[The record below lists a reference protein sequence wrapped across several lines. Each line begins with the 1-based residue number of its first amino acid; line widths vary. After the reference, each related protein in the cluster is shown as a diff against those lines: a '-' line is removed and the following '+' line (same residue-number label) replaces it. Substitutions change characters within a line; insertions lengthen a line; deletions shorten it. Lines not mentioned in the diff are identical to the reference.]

1 MKKENENIKSANNEN
16 YKWKFEDIYA
26 NLDEDCRKE
35 LEEAKEIGKEI
46 TSLKGNLNNYEDIL
60 ECLKLETILAKISE
74 KAGAYTYLKYSQN
87 MKDIETEK
95 LSVTV
100 GNTFSNIE
108 KELSF
113 VTSEILENDDEFLE
127 KMLDDERFSKY
138 KISLERLFK
147 EKKHILSKKEEK
159 ILTAIGSKISYS
171 GIYDIFT
178 NLEMNYGEI
187 EDSKGEKHTLTDAMY
202 SKYLASEDRI
212 LRKNAYERL
221 YEKYMLHNQSITEM
235 YISHLEVIKEEL
247 KLRNYNSLLESSSLS
262 NGVSEDVYDILLSA
276 VNEMMEVNHRALA
289 IKRKM
294 CNFEKN
300 DYHFYDIY
308 YNPLE
313 DNLDISFEEGKKMVL
328 DALSVLGDDYIKVL
342 EKAFS
347 NNWVD
352 VYPKEGKENGAYSL
366 GIYDVHPYV
375 MLNHTGSLD
384 DVSTI
389 AHEMGHAM
397 HSYLSSKTQDF
408 ETPDYTIMVAEVAST
423 VNEMLFAEYNIS
435 KEDDKKKKAKLLFD
449 LIDRIRA
456 TLFRQTM
463 FAEFEKY
470 ANEAIWDEKEITRD
484 DLNAYYSD
492 LIKKYFKDE
501 VVESNEI
508 MYEWSRIPHF
518 YRPYYVYKYA
528 TGISSAIY
536 IAKHILENGKNNER
550 EYIEKYL
557 DMLKSGGS
565 KLSQDTLKIAGVDLE
580 DKNVYKEA
588 INYMNDKITELE
600 GLIEE

>member
-1 MKKENENIKSANNEN
+1 MEEKEKENCN
-16 YKWKFEDIYA
+16 WKFEDIYEK
-26 NLDEDCRKE
+26 LDEDCRKE
-35 LEEAKEIGKEI
+35 LEEAKKIGKEI
-46 TSLKGNLNNYEDIL
+46 VSLKGKLNNYDDIL
-60 ECLKLETILAKISE
+60 KCLKLETNLAKISE

-95 LSVTV
+95 LSITV

-127 KMLDDERFSKY
+127 KMLEDEKFAKY

-171 GIYDIFT
+171 GIYDIIT

-202 SKYLASEDRI
+202 SKYLASEDRT

-247 KLRNYNSLLESSSLS
+247 KLRNYNSLLESSSLA
-262 NGVSEDVYDILLSA
+262 NGVSEDIYDILISA

-397 HSYLSSKTQDF
+397 HSYLSSKAQDF

-423 VNEMLFAEYNIS
+423 VNEILFAEYNIS
-435 KEDDKKKKAKLLFD
+435 KEGDKKKKAKLLFD

-536 IAKHILENGKNNER
+536 IAKNILEDGKNNER
-550 EYIEKYL
+550 KYIEKYL

-565 KLSQDTLKIAGVDLE
+565 KLSQDTLKIADVDLE

-588 INYMNDKITELE
+588 ISYMNDKITELE

>member
-1 MKKENENIKSANNEN
+1 MEEKEKENYN
-16 YKWKFEDIYA
+16 WKFEDIYEK
-26 NLDEDCRKE
+26 LDEDCRKE
-35 LEEAKEIGKEI
+35 LEDAKKIGKEI
-46 TSLKGNLNNYEDIL
+46 VSLKGNLNNYDDIL
-60 ECLKLETILAKISE
+60 KCLKLETSLAKISE

-159 ILTAIGSKISYS
+159 ILTALGSKISYS
-171 GIYDIFT
+171 GIYDILT

-235 YISHLEVIKEEL
+235 YISHLDVIKEEL

-262 NGVSEDVYDILLSA
+262 NGVSEDIYDILISA

-397 HSYLSSKTQDF
+397 HSYLSSKAQDF

-435 KEDDKKKKAKLLFD
+435 KEQDKKKKAKLLFD

-484 DLNAYYSD
+484 DLNAYYND

-536 IAKHILENGKNNER
+536 IAKHILEDEKNNER

>member
-1 MKKENENIKSANNEN
+1 MEEKEKENCN
-16 YKWKFEDIYA
+16 WKFEDIYEK
-26 NLDEDCRKE
+26 LDEDCRKE
-35 LEEAKEIGKEI
+35 LEEAKKIGKEI
-46 TSLKGNLNNYEDIL
+46 VSLKGKLNNYDDIL
-60 ECLKLETILAKISE
+60 KCLKLETNLAKISE

-95 LSVTV
+95 LSITV

-171 GIYDIFT
+171 GIYDIIT

-202 SKYLASEDRI
+202 SKYLASEDRT

-262 NGVSEDVYDILLSA
+262 NGVSEDIYDILISA

-397 HSYLSSKTQDF
+397 HSYLSSKEQDF

-536 IAKHILENGKNNER
+536 IAKHILEDGKNNER

-565 KLSQDTLKIAGVDLE
+565 KLSQDTLKIADVDLE

-588 INYMNDKITELE
+588 ISYMNDKITELE

>member
-1 MKKENENIKSANNEN
+1 MEEKEKENCN
-16 YKWKFEDIYA
+16 WKFEDIYEK
-26 NLDEDCRKE
+26 LDEDCRKE
-35 LEEAKEIGKEI
+35 LEEAKNIGKEI
-46 TSLKGNLNNYEDIL
+46 VDLKGKLNNYDNIL
-60 ECLKLETILAKISE
+60 KCLKLETNLAKISE

-95 LSVTV
+95 LSITV

-113 VTSEILENDDEFLE
+113 VTSEILENDDVFLE

-171 GIYDIFT
+171 GIYDILT

-202 SKYLASEDRI
+202 SKYLASEDRT

-262 NGVSEDVYDILLSA
+262 NGVSEDIYDILISA

-313 DNLDISFEEGKKMVL
+313 DNLDISFEDGKNMVL
-328 DALSVLGDDYIKVL
+328 DALSVLGDDYISVL
-342 EKAFS
+342 KEAFA

-397 HSYLSSKTQDF
+397 HSYLSSKAQDF

-435 KEDDKKKKAKLLFD
+435 KEGDKKKKAKLLFD

-536 IAKHILENGKNNER
+536 IAKHILEDGKNNER

>member
-1 MKKENENIKSANNEN
+1 MEEKEKENYN
-16 YKWKFEDIYA
+16 WKFEDIYEK
-26 NLDEDCRKE
+26 LDEDCRKE
-35 LEEAKEIGKEI
+35 LEDAKNIGKEI
-46 TSLKGNLNNYEDIL
+46 VSLKGKLNNYDNIL
-60 ECLKLETILAKISE
+60 KCLKLETNLAKISE

-95 LSVTV
+95 LSITV

-171 GIYDIFT
+171 GIYDILT

-202 SKYLASEDRI
+202 SKYLASEDRT

-235 YISHLEVIKEEL
+235 YISHLDVIKEEL
-247 KLRNYNSLLESSSLS
+247 KLRNYNSLLESSSLA
-262 NGVSEDVYDILLSA
+262 NGVSEDIYDILISA

-397 HSYLSSKTQDF
+397 HSYLSSKEQDF

-470 ANEAIWDEKEITRD
+470 VNEAIWDEKEITRD
-484 DLNAYYSD
+484 DLNAYYND

-536 IAKHILENGKNNER
+536 IAKHILEDGKNNER
-550 EYIEKYL
+550 KYIEKYL

>member
-1 MKKENENIKSANNEN
+1 MEEKEKENYN
-16 YKWKFEDIYA
+16 WKFEDIYEK
-26 NLDEDCRKE
+26 LDEDCRKE
-35 LEEAKEIGKEI
+35 LEDAKNIGKEI
-46 TSLKGNLNNYEDIL
+46 VSLKGKLNNYDNIL
-60 ECLKLETILAKISE
+60 KCLKLETSLAKISE
-74 KAGAYTYLKYSQN
+74 KAGSYTYLKYSQN

-127 KMLDDERFSKY
+127 KMLEDEKFAKY

-159 ILTAIGSKISYS
+159 ILTALGSKISYS
-171 GIYDIFT
+171 GIYDILT

-235 YISHLEVIKEEL
+235 YISHLDVIKEEL

-262 NGVSEDVYDILLSA
+262 NGVSEDIYDILISA

-313 DNLDISFEEGKKMVL
+313 DNLDISFEDGKKMVL

-397 HSYLSSKTQDF
+397 HSYLSSKAQDF

-435 KEDDKKKKAKLLFD
+435 KEQDKKKKAKLLFD

-501 VVESNEI
+501 VAESKEI

-536 IAKHILENGKNNER
+536 IAKHILEDGKNNER
-550 EYIEKYL
+550 KYIEKYL

-565 KLSQDTLKIAGVDLE
+565 KLSQDTLKIAGVDLK

-588 INYMNDKITELE
+588 ISYMNDKITELE
-600 GLIEE
+600 ELIEE

>member
-1 MKKENENIKSANNEN
+1 MEEKEKENCN
-16 YKWKFEDIYA
+16 WKFEDIYEK
-26 NLDEDCRKE
+26 LDEDCRKE
-35 LEEAKEIGKEI
+35 LEEAKKIGKEI
-46 TSLKGNLNNYEDIL
+46 VSLKGKLNNYDDIL
-60 ECLKLETILAKISE
+60 KCLKLETNLAKISE

-95 LSVTV
+95 LSITV

-159 ILTAIGSKISYS
+159 ILTALGSKISYS
-171 GIYDIFT
+171 GIYDIIT

-187 EDSKGEKHTLTDAMY
+187 EDSKDEKHTLTDAMY
-202 SKYLASEDRI
+202 SKYLASEDRT

-247 KLRNYNSLLESSSLS
+247 KLRNYNSLLESSSLA
-262 NGVSEDVYDILLSA
+262 NGVSEDIYDILISA

-347 NNWVD
+347 NDWVD

-397 HSYLSSKTQDF
+397 HSYLSSKAQDF

-423 VNEMLFAEYNIS
+423 VNEILFAEYNIS
-435 KEDDKKKKAKLLFD
+435 KEGDKKKKAKLLFD

-536 IAKHILENGKNNER
+536 IAKHILEDGKNNER
-550 EYIEKYL
+550 KYIEKYL

-565 KLSQDTLKIAGVDLE
+565 KLSQDTLKIADVDLE

-588 INYMNDKITELE
+588 ISYMNDKITELE

>member
-1 MKKENENIKSANNEN
+1 MEEKEKENCN
-16 YKWKFEDIYA
+16 WKFEDIYEK
-26 NLDEDCRKE
+26 LDEDCRKE
-35 LEEAKEIGKEI
+35 LEEAKNIGKEI
-46 TSLKGNLNNYEDIL
+46 VDLKGKLNNYDDIL
-60 ECLKLETILAKISE
+60 KCLKLETNLAKISE

-95 LSVTV
+95 LSITV

-171 GIYDIFT
+171 GIYDILT
-178 NLEMNYGEI
+178 NLEMNYGQI

-262 NGVSEDVYDILLSA
+262 NGVSEDIYDILISA

-313 DNLDISFEEGKKMVL
+313 DNLDISFEDGKNMVL

-397 HSYLSSKTQDF
+397 HSYLSSKAQDF

-435 KEDDKKKKAKLLFD
+435 KEGDKKKKAKLLFD

-536 IAKHILENGKNNER
+536 IAKHILEDGKNNER
-550 EYIEKYL
+550 KYIEKYL

>member
-1 MKKENENIKSANNEN
+1 MEEKEKENCN
-16 YKWKFEDIYA
+16 WKFEDIYEK
-26 NLDEDCRKE
+26 LDEDCRKE
-35 LEEAKEIGKEI
+35 LEEAKNIGKEI
-46 TSLKGNLNNYEDIL
+46 VDLKGKLNNYDNIL
-60 ECLKLETILAKISE
+60 KCLKLETNLAKISE

-95 LSVTV
+95 LSITV

-113 VTSEILENDDEFLE
+113 VTSEILENDDVFLE
-127 KMLDDERFSKY
+127 KMLDDERFSKH

-171 GIYDIFT
+171 GIYDILT

-202 SKYLASEDRI
+202 SKYLASEDRT

-262 NGVSEDVYDILLSA
+262 NGVSEDIYDILISA

-313 DNLDISFEEGKKMVL
+313 DNLDISFEDGKNMVL
-328 DALSVLGDDYIKVL
+328 DALSVLGDDYINVL
-342 EKAFS
+342 KEAFA

-389 AHEMGHAM
+389 AHEIGHAM
-397 HSYLSSKTQDF
+397 HSYLSSKAQDF

-435 KEDDKKKKAKLLFD
+435 KEGDKKKKAKLLFD

-536 IAKHILENGKNNER
+536 IAKHILEDGKNNER
-550 EYIEKYL
+550 KYIEKYL

>member
-1 MKKENENIKSANNEN
+1 MEEKEKENCN
-16 YKWKFEDIYA
+16 WKFEDIYEK
-26 NLDEDCRKE
+26 LDEDCRKE
-35 LEEAKEIGKEI
+35 LEEAKKIGKEI
-46 TSLKGNLNNYEDIL
+46 VDLKGKLNNYYDIL
-60 ECLKLETILAKISE
+60 KCLKLETNLSKISE

-95 LSVTV
+95 LSITV

-113 VTSEILENDDEFLE
+113 VTSEILENDDEFLK

-171 GIYDIFT
+171 GIYDILT

-202 SKYLASEDRI
+202 SKYLASEDRT

-247 KLRNYNSLLESSSLS
+247 KIRSYNSLLESSSLA
-262 NGVSEDVYDILLSA
+262 NGVSEDIYDILISA

-313 DNLDISFEEGKKMVL
+313 DNLDISFEDGKNMVL

-347 NNWVD
+347 TNWVD

-397 HSYLSSKTQDF
+397 HSYLSSKEQDF

-423 VNEMLFAEYNIS
+423 VNEILFAEYNIS

-484 DLNAYYSD
+484 DLNAYYSN

-536 IAKHILENGKNNER
+536 IAKHILEDGKNNER
-550 EYIEKYL
+550 KYIEKYL

-565 KLSQDTLKIAGVDLE
+565 KLSQDTLKIADVDLE

>member
-1 MKKENENIKSANNEN
+1 MEEKEKENCN
-16 YKWKFEDIYA
+16 WKFEDIYEK
-26 NLDEDCRKE
+26 LDEDCRKE
-35 LEEAKEIGKEI
+35 LEEAKNIGKEI
-46 TSLKGNLNNYEDIL
+46 VDLKGKLNNYDNIL
-60 ECLKLETILAKISE
+60 KCLKLETNLAKISE

-95 LSVTV
+95 LSITV

-113 VTSEILENDDEFLE
+113 VTSEILENDDVFLE

-159 ILTAIGSKISYS
+159 ILTALGSKISYS
-171 GIYDIFT
+171 GIYDILT

-202 SKYLASEDRI
+202 SKYLASEDRT

-262 NGVSEDVYDILLSA
+262 NGVSEDIYDILISA

-313 DNLDISFEEGKKMVL
+313 DNLDISFEDGKNMVL

-397 HSYLSSKTQDF
+397 HSYLSSKAQDF

-536 IAKHILENGKNNER
+536 IAKHILEDGKNNER
-550 EYIEKYL
+550 KYIEKYL

>member
-1 MKKENENIKSANNEN
+1 MEEKEKENYN
-16 YKWKFEDIYA
+16 WKFEDIYEK
-26 NLDEDCRKE
+26 LDEDCRKE
-35 LEEAKEIGKEI
+35 LEDAKNIGKEI
-46 TSLKGNLNNYEDIL
+46 VSLKGKLNNYDNIL
-60 ECLKLETILAKISE
+60 KCLKLETSLAKISE
-74 KAGAYTYLKYSQN
+74 KAGSYTYLKYSQN

-159 ILTAIGSKISYS
+159 ILTALGSKISYS
-171 GIYDIFT
+171 GIYDILT

-187 EDSKGEKHTLTDAMY
+187 EDSKGETHTLTDAMY
-202 SKYLASEDRI
+202 SKYLASEDRT

-235 YISHLEVIKEEL
+235 YISHLDVIKEEL

-262 NGVSEDVYDILLSA
+262 NGVSEDVYNILISA

-313 DNLDISFEEGKKMVL
+313 DNLDISFEDGKKMVL

-397 HSYLSSKTQDF
+397 HSYLSSKEQDF

-435 KEDDKKKKAKLLFD
+435 KEEDKKKKAKLLFD

-484 DLNAYYSD
+484 DLNAYYND

-536 IAKHILENGKNNER
+536 IAKHILEDGKNNER

>member
-1 MKKENENIKSANNEN
+1 MEEKEKENCN
-16 YKWKFEDIYA
+16 WKFEDIYEK
-26 NLDEDCRKE
+26 LDEDCRKE
-35 LEEAKEIGKEI
+35 LEEAKNIGKEI
-46 TSLKGNLNNYEDIL
+46 VDLKGKLNNYDDIL
-60 ECLKLETILAKISE
+60 KCLKLETNLAKISE

-95 LSVTV
+95 LSITV

-113 VTSEILENDDEFLE
+113 VTSEILENDDVFLE

-159 ILTAIGSKISYS
+159 ILTALGSKISYS
-171 GIYDIFT
+171 GIYDILT

-202 SKYLASEDRI
+202 SKYLASEDRT

-262 NGVSEDVYDILLSA
+262 NGVSEDIYDILISA

-313 DNLDISFEEGKKMVL
+313 DNLDISFEDGKKMVL
-328 DALSVLGDDYIKVL
+328 DALSVLGDDYINVL
-342 EKAFS
+342 KEAFA

-389 AHEMGHAM
+389 AHEIGHAM
-397 HSYLSSKTQDF
+397 HSYLSSKAQDF

-423 VNEMLFAEYNIS
+423 VNEILFAEYNIS
-435 KEDDKKKKAKLLFD
+435 KEGDKKKKAKLLFD

-536 IAKHILENGKNNER
+536 IAKHILEDGKNNER
-550 EYIEKYL
+550 KYIEKYL

>member
-1 MKKENENIKSANNEN
+1 MEEKEKENYN
-16 YKWKFEDIYA
+16 WKFGDIYEK
-26 NLDEDCRKE
+26 LDEDCRKE
-35 LEEAKEIGKEI
+35 LEDAKKIGKEI
-46 TSLKGNLNNYEDIL
+46 VSLKGKLNNYDNIL
-60 ECLKLETILAKISE
+60 KCLKLETSLAKISE

-159 ILTAIGSKISYS
+159 ILTALGSKISYS
-171 GIYDIFT
+171 GIYDILT

-235 YISHLEVIKEEL
+235 YISHLDVIKEEL

-262 NGVSEDVYDILLSA
+262 NGVSEDIYDILISA

-397 HSYLSSKTQDF
+397 HSYLSSKAQDF

-435 KEDDKKKKAKLLFD
+435 KEGDKKKKAKLLFD

-484 DLNAYYSD
+484 DLNAYYND

-536 IAKHILENGKNNER
+536 IAKHILEDGKNNER

-588 INYMNDKITELE
+588 ISYMNDKITELE
-600 GLIEE
+600 ELIEE

>member
-1 MKKENENIKSANNEN
+1 MEEKEKENYN
-16 YKWKFEDIYA
+16 WRFEDIYEK
-26 NLDEDCRKE
+26 LDEDCRKE
-35 LEEAKEIGKEI
+35 LEDAKNIGKEI
-46 TSLKGNLNNYEDIL
+46 VSLKGKLNNYDNIL
-60 ECLKLETILAKISE
+60 KCLKLETSLAKISE
-74 KAGAYTYLKYSQN
+74 KAGSYTYLKYSQN

-127 KMLDDERFSKY
+127 KMLEDEKFAKY

-159 ILTAIGSKISYS
+159 ILTALGSKISYS
-171 GIYDIFT
+171 GIYDILT

-202 SKYLASEDRI
+202 SKYLASEDRT

-235 YISHLEVIKEEL
+235 YISHSEVIKEEL

-262 NGVSEDVYDILLSA
+262 NGVSEDVYNILLSA

-294 CNFEKN
+294 CNFEKG

-328 DALSVLGDDYIKVL
+328 DALSALGDDYIKVL
-342 EKAFS
+342 EEAFR

-397 HSYLSSKTQDF
+397 HSYLSSKAQDF

-435 KEDDKKKKAKLLFD
+435 KEQDKKKKAKLLFD

-536 IAKHILENGKNNER
+536 IAKHILEDGKNNER

-588 INYMNDKITELE
+588 ISYMNDKITELE

>member
-1 MKKENENIKSANNEN
+1 MEEKEKENYN
-16 YKWKFEDIYA
+16 WRFEDIYEK
-26 NLDEDCRKE
+26 LDEDCRKE
-35 LEEAKEIGKEI
+35 LEDAKNIGKEI
-46 TSLKGNLNNYEDIL
+46 VSLKGKLNNYDNIL
-60 ECLKLETILAKISE
+60 KCLKLETSLAKISE

-159 ILTAIGSKISYS
+159 ILTALGSKISYS
-171 GIYDIFT
+171 GIYDILT

-235 YISHLEVIKEEL
+235 YISHLDVIKEEL

-262 NGVSEDVYDILLSA
+262 NGVSEDIYDILISA

-313 DNLDISFEEGKKMVL
+313 DNLDISFEDGKNMVL

-397 HSYLSSKTQDF
+397 HSYLSSKAQDF

-484 DLNAYYSD
+484 DLNAYYND

-536 IAKHILENGKNNER
+536 IAKHILEDGKNNER
-550 EYIEKYL
+550 KYIEKYL

>member
-1 MKKENENIKSANNEN
+1 MEEKEKENYN
-16 YKWKFEDIYA
+16 WKFEDIYEK
-26 NLDEDCRKE
+26 LDEDCRKE
-35 LEEAKEIGKEI
+35 LEDAKNIGKEI
-46 TSLKGNLNNYEDIL
+46 VSLKGKLNNYDNIL
-60 ECLKLETILAKISE
+60 KCLKLETSLAKISE
-74 KAGAYTYLKYSQN
+74 KAGSYTYLKYSQN

-159 ILTAIGSKISYS
+159 ILTALGSKISYS
-171 GIYDIFT
+171 GIYDILT

-262 NGVSEDVYDILLSA
+262 NGVSEDVYNILLSA

-294 CNFEKN
+294 CNFEKG

-342 EKAFS
+342 EEAFR

-397 HSYLSSKTQDF
+397 HSYLSSKAQDF

-435 KEDDKKKKAKLLFD
+435 KEQDKKKKAKLLFD

-536 IAKHILENGKNNER
+536 IAKHILEDGKNNER

-600 GLIEE
+600 GLMEV

>member
-1 MKKENENIKSANNEN
+1 MEGKTKENCN
-16 YKWKFEDIYA
+16 WKFEDIYE

-35 LEEAKEIGKEI
+35 LEEAKNIGKEI
-46 TSLKGNLNNYEDIL
+46 VSLKGKLNNYDDIL
-60 ECLKLETILAKISE
+60 KCLKLETNLAKISE

-95 LSVTV
+95 LSITV

-127 KMLDDERFSKY
+127 KMLEDDRFTKY

-159 ILTAIGSKISYS
+159 ILTALGSKISYS
-171 GIYDIFT
+171 GIYDILT

-202 SKYLASEDRI
+202 SKYLASEDRT

-262 NGVSEDVYDILLSA
+262 NGVSEDIYDILISS

-342 EKAFS
+342 EKAFV

-397 HSYLSSKTQDF
+397 HSYLSSKEQDF

-484 DLNAYYSD
+484 DLNAYYNK

-536 IAKHILENGKNNER
+536 IAKHILEDGKNNER

-600 GLIEE
+600 ELIEE

>member
-1 MKKENENIKSANNEN
+1 MEEKEKENYN
-16 YKWKFEDIYA
+16 WKFEDIYEK
-26 NLDEDCRKE
+26 LDEDCRKE
-35 LEEAKEIGKEI
+35 LEDAKNIGKEI
-46 TSLKGNLNNYEDIL
+46 VSLKGKLNNYDNIL
-60 ECLKLETILAKISE
+60 KCLKLETSLAKISE

-127 KMLDDERFSKY
+127 KMLEDERFAKY

-159 ILTAIGSKISYS
+159 ILTALGSKISYS
-171 GIYDIFT
+171 GIYDILT

-235 YISHLEVIKEEL
+235 YISHLDVIKEEL
-247 KLRNYNSLLESSSLS
+247 KLRNYNSLLESSSLA
-262 NGVSEDVYDILLSA
+262 NGVSEDIYDILISA

-347 NNWVD
+347 NNWID

-397 HSYLSSKTQDF
+397 HSYLSSKAQDF

-484 DLNAYYSD
+484 DLNAYYND

-536 IAKHILENGKNNER
+536 IAKHILEDGKNNER

>member
-1 MKKENENIKSANNEN
+1 MEEKENYN
-16 YKWKFEDIYA
+16 WKFGDIYEK
-26 NLDEDCRKE
+26 LDEDCRKE
-35 LEEAKEIGKEI
+35 LEDAKNIGKEI
-46 TSLKGNLNNYEDIL
+46 VSLKGKLNNYDNIL
-60 ECLKLETILAKISE
+60 KCLKLETNLAKISE

-95 LSVTV
+95 LSITV

-127 KMLDDERFSKY
+127 KMLEDERFSKY

-171 GIYDIFT
+171 GIYDILT

-202 SKYLASEDRI
+202 AKYLASEDRI

-262 NGVSEDVYDILLSA
+262 NGVSEDIYDILISA

-328 DALSVLGDDYIKVL
+328 DALSVLGKDYINVL

-397 HSYLSSKTQDF
+397 HSYLSSKEQDF

-484 DLNAYYSD
+484 DLNAYYSN

-536 IAKHILENGKNNER
+536 IAKHILEDGKNNER
-550 EYIEKYL
+550 KYIEKYL

-588 INYMNDKITELE
+588 ISYMNDKITELE

>member
-1 MKKENENIKSANNEN
+1 MEEKEKENYN
-16 YKWKFEDIYA
+16 WKFGDIYEK
-26 NLDEDCRKE
+26 LDEDCRKE
-35 LEEAKEIGKEI
+35 LEDAKNIGKEI
-46 TSLKGNLNNYEDIL
+46 VSLKGKLNNYDNIL
-60 ECLKLETILAKISE
+60 KCLKLETNLAKISE

-95 LSVTV
+95 LSITV

-127 KMLDDERFSKY
+127 NMLEDERFSKY

-171 GIYDIFT
+171 GIYDILT

-187 EDSKGEKHTLTDAMY
+187 EDSKGEKRTLTDAMY
-202 SKYLASEDRI
+202 SKYLASEDRT

-247 KLRNYNSLLESSSLS
+247 KLRNYNSLLESSSLA
-262 NGVSEDVYDILLSA
+262 NGVSEDIYDILVSA
-276 VNEMMEVNHRALA
+276 VNEMMEVNHRALS

-384 DVSTI
+384 DVSTV

-397 HSYLSSKTQDF
+397 HSYLSSKEQDF

-435 KEDDKKKKAKLLFD
+435 KEEDKKKKAKLLFD

-536 IAKHILENGKNNER
+536 IAKHILEDGKNNER
-550 EYIEKYL
+550 KYIEKYL

>member
-1 MKKENENIKSANNEN
+1 MEEKEKENYN
-16 YKWKFEDIYA
+16 WKFGDIYEK
-26 NLDEDCRKE
+26 LDEDCRKE
-35 LEEAKEIGKEI
+35 LEDAKNIGKEI
-46 TSLKGNLNNYEDIL
+46 VSLKGKLNNYDNIL
-60 ECLKLETILAKISE
+60 KCLKLETNLAKISE

-95 LSVTV
+95 LYITV

-113 VTSEILENDDEFLE
+113 VTPEILENDDEFLE
-127 KMLDDERFSKY
+127 KMLDDERFAKY

-147 EKKHILSKKEEK
+147 GKKHILSKKEEK
-159 ILTAIGSKISYS
+159 ILTAIGSRISYS
-171 GIYDIFT
+171 GIYDILT

-187 EDSKGEKHTLTDAMY
+187 EDSKGEKRTLTDAMY
-202 SKYLASEDRI
+202 SKYLASEDRA

-235 YISHLEVIKEEL
+235 YISHLDVIKEEL

-262 NGVSEDVYDILLSA
+262 NGVSEDIYDILISA

-294 CNFEKN
+294 CNFAKG

-397 HSYLSSKTQDF
+397 HSYLSSKEQDF

-423 VNEMLFAEYNIS
+423 ANEMLFAEYNIS

-536 IAKHILENGKNNER
+536 IAKHILEDGKNNER